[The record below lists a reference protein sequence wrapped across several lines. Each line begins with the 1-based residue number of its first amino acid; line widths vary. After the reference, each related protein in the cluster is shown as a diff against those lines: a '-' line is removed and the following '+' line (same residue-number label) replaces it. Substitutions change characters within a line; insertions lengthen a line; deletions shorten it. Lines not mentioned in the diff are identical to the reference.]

1 MSGAS
6 NLAKDRRR
14 LLAELREQGIE
25 DERVLEALTRVPREA
40 FLPAEEFADA
50 YANQALPIG
59 EGQTISQPYIV
70 AVMTQALGL
79 TGQERVLEIGT
90 GSGYQAAVL
99 ALLAREVFTVE
110 RIEALSGRARATL
123 EKLGYDNIHFK
134 VGDGTEGWPEEAP
147 FDGILVT
154 AAAPDVIPEL
164 LAQLAEGA
172 RLVMPVGDADR
183 QVLRV
188 YTRAGGRVTRAKL
201 CDCRFVPLIGA
212 HGWAERPRGE

>member
-1 MSGAS
+1 MSGS
-6 NLAKDRRR
+6 TNLAKDRRR
-14 LLAELREQGIE
+14 LLTELREQGIA
-25 DERVLEALTRVPREA
+25 DERVLDALARVPREV
-40 FLPAEEFADA
+40 FLPPEEMADA

-59 EGQTISQPYIV
+59 AGQTISQPYIV

-79 TGQERVLEIGT
+79 TGEERVLEIGT

-99 ALLAREVFTVE
+99 ALLAREVYTIE
-110 RIEALSGRARATL
+110 RIAQLAQRARAAL
-123 EKLGYDNIHFK
+123 ERLGISNLHYR

-154 AAAPDVIPEL
+154 AAAPEVIPEL
-164 LAQLAEGA
+164 LAQLTDGG
-172 RLVMPVGDADR
+172 RLVMPVGDEDR

-188 YTRAGGRVTRAKL
+188 YQRAGGRVTRSKL

-212 HGWAERPRGE
+212 HGWTERPRGQ